1 MYFVH
6 DICYLRILHWKEIR
20 PRASQSNN
28 WIYLVRKG
36 WGLGRSKVTGD
47 HRYGIEGT
55 LRTELNKTKKQ
66 KAVPHYSRG
75 NRTYQ
80 DSASGIALNSSS
92 LSRDTSDSQAL
103 GSSGKG
109 EWRVEPRTHACVWTC
124 EGQGLVSPAERTPT
138 CLFLRLVPE
147 VSCQG

>member
-1 MYFVH
+1 MH

-36 WGLGRSKVTGD
+36 WGIRKVQSDRRPQIWSRGN
-47 HRYGIEGT
+47 
-55 LRTELNKTKKQ
+55 LCAELNKTKKQ
-66 KAVPHYSRG
+66 KAVPHYSWG
-75 NRTYQ
+75 NRIYQ

-109 EWRVEPRTHACVWTC
+109 QWGVEPRTHACVWTC
-124 EGQGLVSPAERTPT
+124 EGRGPASPAKHTPS